1 MKCYKIVNLVFWG
14 KSMDWNQKKKINPT
28 LIEHKIDF
36 YSFNSSSYWHF
47 FFIQILKNFE
57 DFDAQIHESQG
68 NIKQFLNWHDCVWS
82 KLLYD

>member
-1 MKCYKIVNLVFWG
+1 MKCYKIVYLVFWG

-36 YSFNSSSYWHF
+36 YSF
-47 FFIQILKNFE
+47 ILKNFE